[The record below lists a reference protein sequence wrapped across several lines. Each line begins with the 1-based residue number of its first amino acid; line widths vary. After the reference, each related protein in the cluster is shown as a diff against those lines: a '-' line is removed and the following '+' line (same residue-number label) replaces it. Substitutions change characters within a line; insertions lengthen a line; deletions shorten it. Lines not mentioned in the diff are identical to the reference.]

1 MNNNIPIG
9 YDENGVRNGNG
20 KWYDDEGGTGYEQGD
35 FDDYDYFKEI
45 DKGHFV
51 ECEYC
56 SKLVDIKDTW
66 DINYGTK
73 YVCKNC
79 KNEISKLSSSM
90 LWRTLK
96 IDLKR

>member
-1 MNNNIPIG
+1 MENIPNG
-9 YDENGVRNGNG
+9 YDENGVRNGNS

-35 FDDYDYFKEI
+35 FDDYDYFKEV

-56 SKLVDIKDTW
+56 GKLVDVKSAW

-73 YVCKNC
+73 YVCENC
-79 KNEISKLSSSM
+79 KSKINKLSSSM
-90 LWRTLK
+90 LWRTVKINLK
-96 IDLKR
+96 K